1 VPDTPNRPGSARASP
16 RKESQ
21 SRVQTVA
28 AQNFYSV
35 APTKSFKDWDEDLC
49 LAPAFLVERDGV
61 LMRSDQVKVM
71 EEQEATIKTLEGKVT
86 AKSNQID
93 KLAKQNK
100 DGKQQQKLD
109 KLTAE
114 LETLMDKLEYQ
125 NIEFKGMEQDS
136 YYAPGA
142 KPVQIAPAK
151 SVPYLGE
158 IQTKRTKCLVPRAFF
173 KRTSQDKD
181 RLQAKHAALVLA
193 HEYHGESWLV

>member
-1 VPDTPNRPGSARASP
+1 MAVQSPQKVPDTPNRPGSARASP

-71 EEQEATIKTLEGKVT
+71 EEQVRAERGARRGFVSVRDVCAGGRMRDVMWTRATQRRLARSQSMAFDPLKRQRQEATIKTLEGKVT

-114 LETLMDKLEYQ
+114 LETL
-125 NIEFKGMEQDS
+125 
-136 YYAPGA
+136 
-142 KPVQIAPAK
+142 V
-151 SVPYLGE
+151 SVS
-158 IQTKRTKCLVPRAFF
+158 A
-173 KRTSQDKD
+173 
-181 RLQAKHAALVLA
+181 
-193 HEYHGESWLV
+193 